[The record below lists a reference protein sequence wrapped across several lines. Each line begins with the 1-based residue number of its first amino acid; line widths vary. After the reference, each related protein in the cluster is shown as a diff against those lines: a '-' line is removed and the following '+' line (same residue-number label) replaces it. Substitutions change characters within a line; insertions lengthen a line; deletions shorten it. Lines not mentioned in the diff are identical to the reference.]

1 MFLDRKVGSEMTKF
15 VPAPP
20 LFVPPVVITKVTA
33 EALAQIEALAPGITV
48 SKGLQVMEKYTDAY
62 PLVRE
67 INNIDF
73 DRYEVTSST
82 VMPIGGND
90 LDNCTG
96 WRFTQRVQ
104 PLQAPADNGSEE
116 EPVASEAPAPSA
128 KRRWFS
134 RVK

>member
-1 MFLDRKVGSEMTKF
+1 MTKF

-33 EALAQIEALAPGITV
+33 EALAQIEKLAPGITA

-104 PLQAPADNGSEE
+104 PREAPADN
-116 EPVASEAPAPSA
+116 EPEVETVSVDAPAV
-128 KRRWFS
+128 KRRWFGL
-134 RVK
+134 RK